1 MAIRTRPY
9 VPIYDY
15 DMIAEWWAAHGS
27 TPLPDH
33 LLSPIGFV
41 AEDEGTAQAAS
52 FIYFDRNVPVC
63 FVEKTVTVPG
73 LSLREAHRSVRAVI
87 YACRDFA
94 TSFGSHMLCVRAPI
108 AFLRYALKNDFVL
121 DEREIANMYCTLR
134 EEYVCQ

>member
-1 MAIRTRPY
+1 MAINTRPY

-15 DMIAEWWAAHGS
+15 EMIAEWWAAHGS

-41 AEDEGTAQAAS
+41 AEEDGTAQAAS

-63 FVEKTVTVPG
+63 FVEKTIAAPG
-73 LSLREAHRSVRAVI
+73 LSLRQSHHAIRAVI
-87 YACRDFA
+87 NACKDFA
-94 TSFGSHMLCVRAPI
+94 TRYGSQMLCVRAPI
-108 AFLRYALKNDFVL
+108 AFVRYALKNDFVL

-134 EEYVCQ
+134 EDYVCQ